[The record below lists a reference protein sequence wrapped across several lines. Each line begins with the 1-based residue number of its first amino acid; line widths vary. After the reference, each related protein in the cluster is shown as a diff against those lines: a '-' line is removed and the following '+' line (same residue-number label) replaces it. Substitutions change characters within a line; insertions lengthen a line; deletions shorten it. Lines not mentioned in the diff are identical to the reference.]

1 MLGKLEPVIAG
12 TSSCCGLFLFLGRF
26 GGAGHGGSAR
36 SRPEP
41 RTRSVRE

>member
-1 MLGKLEPVIAG
+1 MLGKLKPVIAG

-36 SRPEP
+36 PEP